1 MSKNAGIVA
10 QFTKMAEAFAS
21 APPIVDKQ
29 ALDLLLEQ
37 TGASRSDNALDVACG
52 AGVVACHFASVVNRA
67 TGIDITPAM
76 IDRAK
81 ALQESRGLTN
91 TTWDVGDVTRL
102 PYAEESFSIVTCRY
116 AFHHMPEPELA
127 LREMVRVCQA
137 GGIVAV
143 ADICVSEDDR
153 KAERF
158 NQLERMNDP
167 THVRALSLAEH
178 LLLFRDV
185 GLAEPDVLHYTLD
198 IPLLRMLETAGR
210 SHDEALEIEKLVQ
223 ASIEDGALEPN
234 GRIDA
239 GKTIFSY
246 PIAVL
251 SSRKSS
257 ASPVQ
262 PKPPLQRTRQVR
274 ARR

>member
-1 MSKNAGIVA
+1 MSRNADIVA

-21 APPIVDKQ
+21 APPIVDRR

-52 AGVVACHFASVVNRA
+52 AGIVACHFASVVNTA

-91 TTWDVGDVTRL
+91 AKWDIGDVTHL
-102 PYAEESFSIVTCRY
+102 PYADGSFSIVTSRY
-116 AFHHMPEPELA
+116 AFHHMTEPKRA
-127 LREMVRVCQA
+127 LREMLRVCQV

-143 ADICVSEDDR
+143 ADICVSEDAQ
-153 KAERF
+153 KADRF

-167 THVRALSLAEH
+167 THVRALSLSEH
-178 LLLFRDV
+178 LSLFRSV
-185 GLAEPDVLHYTLD
+185 GLSEPKLSHYTLD

-210 SHDEALEIEKLVQ
+210 NHGEALEIEKLVR
-223 ASIEDGALEPN
+223 ASIKDDALGTN
-234 GRIDA
+234 SRID
-239 GKTIFSY
+239 GDTTFFSY

-251 SSRKSS
+251 SSRKSNE
-257 ASPVQ
+257 APAR
-262 PKPPLQRTRQVR
+262 PNPPLQPARQEQ